1 MPREGYVSI
10 TLRKSTWQRMQE
22 LKKILNVNTYDELI
36 DKIYELL
43 IKGGTERL
51 LEKITNLE
59 NNLENLNKEIGK
71 IYEIE
76 KILDNTITELEN
88 LKIIINKLQA
98 RIEVLEKRK

>member
-10 TLRKSTWQRMQE
+10 TLKRNTWQKMQE

-43 IKGGTERL
+43 IRGGTERL
-51 LEKITNLE
+51 LEKVTYLE
-59 NNLENLNKEIGK
+59 NNLENLSKEIGK